1 MRKTLSYNDKIKQT
15 EFWPILKI
23 DSKSIGLDIL
33 LKLKK
38 EIKIEQQKQN

>member
-1 MRKTLSYNDKIKQT
+1 MLKPLSLDDKIKQT
-15 EFWPILKI
+15 EFWPVLNI

-33 LKLKK
+33 IKLKK